1 MWRQIRRTTDP
12 RRQRDRNT
20 TPAPLPR
27 ILLPY
32 DRDADTERAR
42 ASHRRRTTMKRT
54 AGVVL
59 VMLGGWLFW
68 PRPVSDTASGTV
80 AAPILAATV
89 PVPVP
94 VLPPLPVDTMLADT
108 AFLSDSAIIAA
119 AAIFDAAALAASS
132 GADPSE
138 CSSTSPVDLDM
149 PAGDR
154 AACRTAVH

>member
-1 MWRQIRRTTDP
+1 
-12 RRQRDRNT
+12 
-20 TPAPLPR
+20 
-27 ILLPY
+27 
-32 DRDADTERAR
+32 
-42 ASHRRRTTMKRT
+42 MKRT

-59 VMLGGWLFW
+59 VLLGGWLFW

-89 PVPVP
+89 PVPVLVP
-94 VLPPLPVDTMLADT
+94 VPIPVTPPLPIDTTLDDT

-119 AAIFDAAALAASS
+119 AAIYDAAALVAGS

-138 CSSTSPVDLDM
+138 CSSRSPGDLDVS
-149 PAGDR
+149 AGDR